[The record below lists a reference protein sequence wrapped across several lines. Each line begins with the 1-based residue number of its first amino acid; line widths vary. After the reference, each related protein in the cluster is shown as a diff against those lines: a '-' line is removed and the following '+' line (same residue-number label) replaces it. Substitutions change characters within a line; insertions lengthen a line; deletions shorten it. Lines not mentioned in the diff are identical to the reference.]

1 MMKTLNDYMAMS
13 YRMEIIEDKD
23 EGGFVVSYPELPGC
37 VTCGKT
43 AEDAVANALDAKKA
57 WIEAA
62 LAEKELLVKLQEA
75 EEAVKDGDG
84 WLTMDELQAA
94 LEEK

>member
-1 MMKTLNDYMAMS
+1 MKTLNDYMAMS
-13 YRMEIIEDKD
+13 YRMKIIEDKD

-43 AEDAVANALDAKKA
+43 VEDAVANALDAKKA

>member
-1 MMKTLNDYMAMS
+1 M
-13 YRMEIIEDKD
+13 
-23 EGGFVVSYPELPGC
+23 
-37 VTCGKT
+37 
-43 AEDAVANALDAKKA
+43 DAKKA